1 MNLLISKWLR
11 IVTLF
16 IVFIYCACASEIEK
30 APEGILSK
38 DKMIAVLLDV
48 HIAESSVN
56 SRGMT
61 NQQLNQNVAAKYEDV
76 MKKNGTTFDTFKKS
90 FDYYLHHPEQY
101 EEIYLEIVNKLTA
114 LEGKAKAKELV
125 LKKEGVDSIPGHAG
139 VVNDTVLR
147 KENQLA
153 K

>member
-1 MNLLISKWLR
+1 MLILKWLR
-11 IVTLF
+11 IVTVF
-16 IVFIYCACASEIEK
+16 IVLIYCSCASEVEK
-30 APEGILSK
+30 APDGILSK

-61 NQQLNQNVAAKYEDV
+61 NQQLNQRIAAKYEDV
-76 MKKNGTTFDTFKKS
+76 MKKNGTTFGVFKKS

-101 EEIYLEIVNKLTA
+101 EEIYLEIVNQLTA
-114 LEGKAKAKELV
+114 LEGKAKAKV
-125 LKKEGVDSIPGHAG
+125 PVMKKNGVDSIPTHDRAI
-139 VVNDTVLR
+139 NDSVL
-147 KENQLA
+147 KTEKQLA